1 MDAWLWGLRHQVRF
15 ESLLNEFLGD
25 DPRFEVFTSVFAIDT
40 RVLPLAPSLPEGD
53 PRADLRWFP
62 RPGDNWG
69 VDAANPGFSG
79 TDFTYGDGPVM
90 RMVFA
95 LGPEGLEGV
104 NVITGGQSGLVDSP
118 FFADQAALWLG
129 NEAIPLRFEV
139 DDVAAGATGREVLRP
154 E

>member
-1 MDAWLWGLRHQVRF
+1 LRHQVRF
-15 ESLLNEFLGD
+15 ESLLNDFLGS
-25 DPRFEVFTSVFAIDT
+25 DPLFEVFTSVFAIDT
-40 RVLPLAPSLPEGD
+40 RVLPLAPSIPAGD

-90 RMVFA
+90 RMIFA
-95 LGPEGLEGV
+95 LGPDGFAGV
-104 NVITGGQSGLVDSP
+104 NVIPGGQSGLTDSP
-118 FFADQAALWLG
+118 YFADQARSWLG
-129 NEAIPLRFEV
+129 NETLPLRFEV
-139 DDVAAGATGREVLRP
+139 ADVAAGATGREVLRP